1 MKTSLDMGK
10 IAAGLGAERRG
21 NVSATGGYFGVTEL
35 WADVDAVFE
44 FRPVVDALPI
54 RSGQSAALFPSRL
67 RPSSVSRHLQQGS
80 ANTNA
85 SKLNRCRF
93 LHCCLRKRPS
103 ARARKMWVNSFGV
116 DAGPAERRSEV
127 PRACAVRYGR
137 SGLER
142 SRGSRKNRAVRKSL

>member
-67 RPSSVSRHLQQGS
+67 RPSSVSRHSQ
-80 ANTNA
+80 
-85 SKLNRCRF
+85 
-93 LHCCLRKRPS
+93 
-103 ARARKMWVNSFGV
+103 
-116 DAGPAERRSEV
+116 
-127 PRACAVRYGR
+127 
-137 SGLER
+137 
-142 SRGSRKNRAVRKSL
+142 